1 MKTGKYGAEA
11 EAKGVL
17 GELLL
22 LLRVGLLAIGESDG
36 GEALLLD
43 LLALQGAHL
52 LEEVEE
58 IRGEGEKK
66 VQEDAVL
73 GVQK

>member
-1 MKTGKYGAEA
+1 MPGLLPSR
-11 EAKGVL
+11 V
-17 GELLL
+17 ELLL
-22 LLRVGLLAIGESDG
+22 RLLAI

-43 LLALQGAHL
+43 LLALMCAHP